1 MITNIIS
8 AIGNNNSVYPLL
20 IRDCGIENVAKVVLT
35 YKQNAKDS
43 KVIAKHAARERIV
56 DEYGTSAVWLGGI
69 PLISKISD
77 YFIKKTGLSPDIN
90 VKLFKETKEQGLEYN
105 IKKFKNLAP
114 EAVKKLNKIKQ
125 NKELYKKMAGIKFLA
140 TTAIP
145 ILLMGYVLPKL
156 NFSYTKKVR
165 EQELAKQNSKNF
177 RKTENFESMF
187 KTFENFKGKRNNKP
201 SFKGI
206 EALADMTSL
215 QKMMILDGGLTVGR
229 VATGRTKAEKAEM
242 FFKMAGMCYLN
253 YVAPKSIEKGL
264 NKFTKKLFNINVD
277 LDPKILADKNIIEN
291 INKLEIPKKNL
302 LDYIDKNPKSM
313 FSELAEKSGIISRL
327 ENGIRNPEKFVD
339 LKKLESFRENLS
351 QYIKSLKASNAPLKL
366 AKKAYRAKSFNILTN
381 IAISSF
387 LLAGVLP
394 KVQFMFRKLITGSNL
409 EPGIK

>member
-35 YKQNAKDS
+35 YKQNAKES
-43 KVIAKHAARERIV
+43 KVIARHAARERIV

-105 IKKFKNLAP
+105 IKKFKNSAP

-125 NKELYKKMAGIKFLA
+125 NKEFYKKMAGAKFLA

-156 NFSYTKKVR
+156 NFSYTKKIR
-165 EQELAKQNSKNF
+165 EKELAKQNSEIFCNNK
-177 RKTENFESMF
+177 KSESIY
-187 KTFENFKGKRNNKP
+187 KSFENFKGKKKFSP

-229 VATGRTKAEKAEM
+229 VGTGRTKAEKAEL

-264 NKFTKKLFNINVD
+264 NKLTKKLFNINVD
-277 LDPKILADKNIIEN
+277 LDPKILADKNVIEN
-291 INKLEIPKKNL
+291 INKLEIPQKDL
-302 LDYIDKNPKSM
+302 LAYIDKKPKSM

-339 LKKLESFRENLS
+339 LKKLESFGENLS
-351 QYIKSLKASNAPLKL
+351 QYVKSLKTSDAPMKL
-366 AKKAYRAKSFNILTN
+366 AKKAYMAKSFNIFTN